1 MAMIL
6 PKEKSAGKAITHRF
20 YERKRKKEREREAVH
35 DEAVFF
41 VLPLPSSTFETVC
54 QLRAKF
60 STCLKSCLL
69 ILRILLSQTS
79 SSNNFKIK
87 KKKKE
92 LFK

>member
-20 YERKRKKEREREAVH
+20 YERKRKREAVH
-35 DEAVFF
+35 GEAVFF